1 MYLPQGMVASEM
13 KVRPLHPIF
22 GAELLG
28 ADLTVPGDD
37 QLKRTVEQA
46 MDRYA
51 VLVIRDQMI
60 GDEEHIRF
68 SRAFGPL
75 ELPPNLGLRSYK
87 RRLRRELYDASN
99 LDASGEILAEDS
111 LRRRYNRGNELFHTD
126 SSFNDLPTKWSLLLA
141 HELPP
146 EGGNTD
152 FVDTRA
158 VFDDLPDEVK
168 ETLEGLVA
176 EHLLWRSRERT
187 GLKEVTEE
195 MKRLM
200 PPVQHALVRALPY
213 GRKALFMGAHAS
225 HIVGWPLEKGREL
238 LDRLYETAT
247 QPQYIYSHEWRP
259 GDLVIWDNRCTMH
272 RAGSFDDI
280 RYRRDMRRTTVNE
293 FGEECASTDR
303 VMMAEGA
310 T

>member
-1 MYLPQGMVASEM
+1 MVASEM
-13 KVRPLHPIF
+13 KVNPLHPIF
-22 GAELLG
+22 AAELLG
-28 ADLTVPGDD
+28 ADLSVPPDD
-37 QLKRTVEQA
+37 ALKRTVEAA

-51 VLVIRDQMI
+51 VLVIRDQNI

-75 ELPPNLGLRSYK
+75 ELPPNLGLKSYK

-158 VFDDLPDEVK
+158 VFDDLPE
-168 ETLEGLVA
+168 EIREELEDLVA
-176 EHLLWRSRERT
+176 EHLLWRSRERK
-187 GLKEVTEE
+187 GLSEVTEE

-200 PPVQHALVRALPY
+200 PPVRHPLVRALPY
-213 GRKALFMGAHAS
+213 GRKALYMGAHAS
-225 HIVGWPLEKGREL
+225 HIVGWPVERGREL

-247 QPQYIYSHEWRP
+247 QPQYIYSHVWRP

-272 RAGSFDDI
+272 RAGSFDDL

-293 FGEECASTDR
+293 YGEECASTDR
-303 VMMAEGA
+303 VTMAEGVEA
-310 T
+310 